1 MMWRAGL
8 LSPLGLVIAAC
19 AQPLQPPEAAAN
31 RVELVQQ
38 RAQVHFELAITYF
51 RAGQLQTAL
60 ASVQKAMAA
69 DPAFDE
75 GYHLRA
81 LVHMGLGNSADAESD
96 FQRALQSRP
105 KDGALLNNYG
115 WFLCERNRYQES
127 VAAFELSVIASRDI
141 ARPLI
146 GAGICSMRVNRVDE
160 AQAFLVRAR
169 QADPGNIL
177 AAVELA
183 RLHFRRN
190 EFDAARA
197 QLGELNRSPRATAES
212 LWLEA
217 RITHHMGLAKERNAL
232 TDALL
237 QKYPRSPEAAAF
249 ERGSLDG

>member
-19 AQPLQPPEAAAN
+19 AQPFQPPEAAAS
-31 RVELVQQ
+31 RVELVEQ
-38 RAQVHFELAITYF
+38 RAQVHFELANTYF

-60 ASVQKAMAA
+60 SAVHKAIAA

-81 LVHMGLGNSADAESD
+81 LAHMGLGNSAEAESD
-96 FQRALQSRP
+96 FERVLQSRP

-115 WFLCERNRYQES
+115 WFLCEQSRYEES
-127 VAAFELSVIASRDI
+127 VAAFELSAASSRHV
-141 ARPLI
+141 AKPLI
-146 GAGICSMRVNRVDE
+146 GAGICSVRLGRIE
-160 AQAFLVRAR
+160 QAQAFFERAR
-169 QADPGNIL
+169 QADPENVV
-177 AAVELA
+177 AAIELA
-183 RLHFRRN
+183 RLHLRHN

-197 QLGELNRSPRATAES
+197 QLGELNRSTRATAES

-217 RITHHMGLAKERNAL
+217 RIAHRLGLTQERKAL